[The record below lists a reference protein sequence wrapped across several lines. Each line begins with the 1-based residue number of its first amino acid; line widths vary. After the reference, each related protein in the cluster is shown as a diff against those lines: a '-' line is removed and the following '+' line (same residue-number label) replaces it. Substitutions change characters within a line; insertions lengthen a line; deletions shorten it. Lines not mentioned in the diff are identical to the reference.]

1 MPLIA
6 QIAAVLAALVHV
18 WFFMLESVLFTRP
31 NVWRRFG
38 LGSDQEAAVV
48 RPMAFNQG
56 FYNLFLALG
65 IALGLGL
72 AASGRP
78 VEGEAIVLFA
88 CASMVGAAIVLRV
101 TNRRFLQAA
110 LIQAVPPLVV
120 IVVSF
125 LG

>member
-1 MPLIA
+1 VPLIA

-65 IALGLGL
+65 LGL